1 MLLKC
6 CTQYV
11 SKFGKLRSGHRAGN
25 YQLSFQSQRKVMPK
39 NIQTTTQLYSSHRKV
54 MLKIQ
59 ARLQQYVNQELLDVQ
74 VRFEVAEEPEIKLPT
89 FVR

>member
-1 MLLKC
+1 MC

-25 YQLSFQSQRKVMPK
+25 DQLSFQPQRKVMPK
-39 NIQTTTQLYSSHRKV
+39 NVQTTTIVFLSHASKV
-54 MLKIQ
+54 VLEILQIKP
-59 ARLQQYVNQELLDVQ
+59 QQYMIQELLDVQ
-74 VRFEVAEEPEIKLPT
+74 VWSEVAEEPEIKLPT